1 MSTGTFPDELKIV
14 DIVPVFK
21 KEDPKDKTNYRPIS
35 LLPLI
40 SKISEK
46 FFISRLKFFLKRFY
60 PQNSVDLEKDIQHN
74 MHF

>member
-1 MSTGTFPDELKIV
+1 MSTGTFPHELKIV

-40 SKISEK
+40 SEISEK
-46 FFISRLKFFLKRFY
+46 FLYQQIKFFLKRFY
-60 PQNSVDLEKDIQHN
+60 PQNSVDLEKDIQRN